1 MCGFAGF
8 FEHHARAPAPE
19 MEVVAG
25 RMADRLRHRGP
36 DDGGTWANPEAG
48 IAFGFRR
55 LSIVDISPN
64 GKQPMH
70 SASRRYTIVMNG
82 EIYNHRA
89 LRRELEGE
97 AQFRGHS
104 DTEVLLAAIEKWG
117 LDATLPRL
125 VGMFAFALWDGET
138 RRLHLVRDRLGERP
152 LYYGCMGGV
161 LLFGSELKALRAH
174 PAWHGEVD
182 RDVVTLLLRY
192 GYIPAPFSIFR
203 GIRKLQPGA
212 CLTIRDPAQAAQP
225 NSYWSA
231 KQTVETG
238 AARRFTGS
246 EAEATDALESL
257 LRDAIRDQM
266 VADVPVGALL
276 SGGIDSSTVVAL
288 MQSESSRPAKT
299 FTIGFHEARY
309 NEAAHAKQVA
319 RHLGTDHTELY
330 VSPEDALA
338 VIPKLPA
345 LYDEPFADHSQI
357 PTFLVTSLARQSVTV
372 SLSGDGG
379 DELFGGYHRYF
390 YSRKIWDR
398 AGWMPRPLRSAA
410 SALMK
415 AGAPRSD
422 LGRKMGILADLVDVR
437 DTNDLYLRFMSQWRD
452 PARIIPGAS
461 EPPTAATSNH
471 RPTLSDFVEEM
482 MYLDLVSYLPDDILA
497 KVDRA
502 SMGVSLE
509 VRVPMLDHRVVEFAA
524 SVPMH
529 MKLRDGEGKHLLR
542 NLLHRHVP
550 RELVDRPKWGFALP
564 LGDWLRGPLRPW
576 ADSLLEET
584 KLREQGIFDPAPIV
598 TRWKH
603 HLRGGRESVSPLWS
617 VLMFQAW
624 AEQN

>member
-8 FEHHARAPAPE
+8 FDANARASARE
-19 MEVVAG
+19 MEATVT
-25 RMADRLRHRGP
+25 RMATRLQHRGP
-36 DDGGTWANPEAG
+36 DDSGAWADAQAG

-55 LSIVDISPN
+55 LSILDLSPQ
-64 GKQPMH
+64 GHQPMR
-70 SASRRYTIVMNG
+70 SVTGRYVIALNG

-89 LRRELEGE
+89 LRSELNDET
-97 AQFRGHS
+97 QFRGHS

-117 LDATLPRL
+117 LAATLPRL
-125 VGMFAFALWDGET
+125 VGMFALALWDSET

-152 LYYGCMGGV
+152 LYYGRMGGT
-161 LLFGSELKALRAH
+161 LLFGSELKALKAH
-174 PAWHGEVD
+174 SAWRGEID

-203 GIRKLQPGA
+203 GVRKLPPGT
-212 CLTIRDPAQAAQP
+212 CLTIDNPAELGQP
-225 NSYWSA
+225 NEYWSA
-231 KQTVETG
+231 KSTVEAG
-238 AARRFTGS
+238 AARRFSGS
-246 EAEATDALESL
+246 ESEATDTLDSL
-257 LRDAIRDQM
+257 LRDAIRHQM

-288 MQSESSRPAKT
+288 MQAGSTRPAKT
-299 FTIGFHEARY
+299 FTIGFHEARF
-309 NEAAHAKQVA
+309 NEAAHAKEVA

-330 VSPEDALA
+330 VSPADALA

-357 PTFLVTSLARQSVTV
+357 PTFLVTSLARQDVTV

-390 YSRKIWDR
+390 YSRKIWER
-398 AGWMPRPLRSAA
+398 SGWMPRPLRSAA
-410 SALMK
+410 SRLMK
-415 AGAPRSD
+415 AGAPRSN
-422 LGRKMGILADLVDVR
+422 LGRKVRVLADLVDAK
-437 DTNDLYLRFMSQWRD
+437 DPDDLYLRFMSQWSD
-452 PARIIPGAS
+452 PARVVLNAT

-471 RPTLSDFVEEM
+471 RPALSDYVEMM

-509 VRVPMLDHRVVEFAA
+509 VRVPFLDHRVVEFAA
-524 SVPMH
+524 SVPME
-529 MKLRDGEGKHLLR
+529 MKLRNGHGKQLVR
-542 NLLHRHVP
+542 NVLHRYVP
-550 RELVDRPKWGFALP
+550 KELVDRPKWGFALP

-576 ADSLLEET
+576 ADSLLSET
-584 KLREQGIFDPAPIV
+584 RLREQGIFDPAPILA
-598 TRWKH
+598 RWNR
-603 HLRGGRESVSPLWS
+603 HLSGCRDSVSPLWS